1 VAFADAPYGRDMP
14 DPRRA
19 LGALGERLAA
29 DHLRRAGYRIV
40 ERNFR
45 TRYGE
50 LDIVAAGERCLVFCE
65 VKTRVRGRANGPEP
79 FDAIGHDKRRR
90 LRRMAAQWLVER
102 RPALGQPAEP
112 DLRFDAIGISISP
125 SGRLLALDHLEDA
138 F

>member
-1 VAFADAPYGRDMP
+1 MS

-45 TRYGE
+45 TRFGE

-65 VKTRVRGRANGPEP
+65 VKTRVRGRNGGPSP
-79 FDAIGHDKRRR
+79 FDAIGPDKRRR
-90 LRRMAAQWLVER
+90 LRAMAAQWLVER
-102 RPALGQPAEP
+102 RPAVGEPAADE
-112 DLRFDAIGISISP
+112 LRFDAIGISMSP

>member
-1 VAFADAPYGRDMP
+1 MP

-45 TRYGE
+45 TRFGE

-65 VKTRVRGRANGPEP
+65 VKTRVRGRNGGPGP
-79 FDAIGHDKRRR
+79 FDAIGPDKRRR
-90 LRRMAAQWLVER
+90 LRAMAAQWLVER
-102 RPALGQPAEP
+102 RRALDQPASP
-112 DLRFDAIGISISP
+112 DLRFDAIGICISP
-125 SGRLLALDHLEDA
+125 SGRLLSLDHLEDA

>member
-1 VAFADAPYGRDMP
+1 MS

-19 LGALGERLAA
+19 LGSLGERLAA
-29 DHLRRAGYRIV
+29 EHLERAGYRIV

-50 LDIVAAGERCLVFCE
+50 LDIVAAGGRCLVFCE
-65 VKTRVRGRANGPEP
+65 VKTRVRGRGEGPAP
-79 FDAIGHDKRRR
+79 FDSIGGVKRSRV
-90 LRRMAAQWLVER
+90 RRMAAQWLAER
-102 RPALGQPAEP
+102 RSAVDVPAHP
-112 DLRFDAIGISISP
+112 DLRFDAIGVSMSP

>member
-1 VAFADAPYGRDMP
+1 MS

-29 DHLRRAGYRIV
+29 DHLQRAGYEIID
-40 ERNFR
+40 RNFR
-45 TRYGE
+45 TRFGE

-65 VKTRVRGRANGPEP
+65 VKTRVRGRTGGDDP
-79 FDAIGHDKRRR
+79 FDSIGHQKRRR
-90 LRRMAAQWLVER
+90 LRAMAAQWLAER
-102 RPALGQPAEP
+102 RPEASRPAEP
-112 DLRFDAIGISISP
+112 GLRFDAIGVSISP

>member
-1 VAFADAPYGRDMP
+1 MS

-29 DHLRRAGYRIV
+29 QHLERAGYRIV

-50 LDIVAAGERCLVFCE
+50 LDIVAAGDRCLVFCE
-65 VKTRVRGRANGPEP
+65 VKTRVRGHTDGSGP
-79 FDAIGHDKRRR
+79 FDSIRSNKQLQVRK
-90 LRRMAAQWLVER
+90 MAAQWLAER
-102 RPALGQPAEP
+102 RPQLDVPPHP
-112 DLRFDAIGISISP
+112 DLRFDAIGVSVTA
-125 SGRLLALDHLEDA
+125 SGRLVALDHLEDA